1 MSAEHNMINEDFVTF
16 EVSKLLQDKG
26 YRENC
31 RAVYI
36 SAETGISKLVV
47 LLFTSRKFG
56 DLIRGRKR
64 VPVRIP
70 GSHAIRCAKMGPHKR
85 KDPHRCRPKQT
96 RMVLPPVRHGGF
108 VSHIADG
115 RIYRYIRESFER
127 WNKRVINLLIRIRL
141 CLHNFVL

>member
-56 DLIRGRKR
+56 DLIRGGNGSQYEYLAPTLYAAQKWVRTKGKIHIVVELTNTDGTTVCTTWRICISYHRWTDIPIHSRK
-64 VPVRIP
+64 
-70 GSHAIRCAKMGPHKR
+70 
-85 KDPHRCRPKQT
+85 
-96 RMVLPPVRHGGF
+96 L
-108 VSHIADG
+108 
-115 RIYRYIRESFER
+115 
-127 WNKRVINLLIRIRL
+127 
-141 CLHNFVL
+141 